1 MSDSGGSGQIYKTI
15 KLIGGI
21 FILFVIFVIIRGG
34 ILAQIHEQKKK
45 AKQET
50 FFEEFNKYFKGVIVK
65 IKRRPPKDADEPMD
79 VCYELRLIESTQLYY
94 RPNKRTGF
102 YFVLLIFRWPKL

>member
-1 MSDSGGSGQIYKTI
+1 MSDSDGSGQIYKTI

-21 FILFVIFVIIRGG
+21 FVLFVIFVIIRGG
-34 ILAQIHEQKKK
+34 ILAQIHEKKKK
-45 AKQET
+45 ARQET
-50 FFEEFNKYFKGVIVK
+50 FFEEFDKYFKGVIVK
-65 IKRRPPKDADEPMD
+65 IKRRPSDKPKGLRE

-102 YFVLLIFRWPKL
+102 YFLCY